1 MTCDLLLTLI
11 VIYLFIDQLKK
22 SESIDSGLLEPNKI
36 IKEWITSYTST
47 TTIANIAENLS
58 PTLRRNKWKSF
69 QNCVS
74 TNLDL

>member
-36 IKEWITSYTST
+36 IKEWITCYTST

-69 QNCVS
+69 QNCVL